1 MEDAHEDDD
10 CDVAVAAAAVDIHD
24 ESEDGAFP
32 YHSHCVKDD
41 AVVVDTTSAAVVDR
55 RVRELVDTETSPNL
69 TWMTQPSPSSSS

>member
-1 MEDAHEDDD
+1 MEDAHANDDYD
-10 CDVAVAAAAVDIHD
+10 VAAAVVDIHD

-55 RVRELVDTETSPNL
+55 RVREL
-69 TWMTQPSPSSSS
+69 PSPSSSS